1 MNSPLEYARGLLA
14 RAHDDFFVVRR
25 LAADADA
32 PGWVLGFHA
41 EQAVEKALK
50 AVLSSNGI
58 DYPRT
63 HNLVML
69 AELLRQAQHDL
80 PANSGDFA
88 LLVPYAVMLRYE
100 DLSEDEPPACQPAWL
115 VSVVEQTLAWA
126 SRCVEQKD

>member
-50 AVLSSNGI
+50 AVLSSRGI

>member
-1 MNSPLEYARGLLA
+1 MNSRLEYARGLLA

-25 LAADADA
+25 LATDADA

>member
-1 MNSPLEYARGLLA
+1 MR
-14 RAHDDFFVVRR
+14 
-25 LAADADA
+25 
-32 PGWVLGFHA
+32 
-41 EQAVEKALK
+41 
-50 AVLSSNGI
+50 
-58 DYPRT
+58 
-63 HNLVML
+63 